1 MGSAEYVVGPPESG
15 AGEVQVRARARL
27 ARRAPRDRKR
37 RSPPHVTAPPPPA
50 PALWAAMQGLQCKGC
65 NARAAAGL
73 LRGCCGAAAGLLR
86 GCCAGFRKGAC
97 YGCAAARGVGLY
109 EGGKV
114 RGREGTREGRYEG
127 GKVRGRRPSS

>member
-1 MGSAEYVVGPPESG
+1 
-15 AGEVQVRARARL
+15 
-27 ARRAPRDRKR
+27 
-37 RSPPHVTAPPPPA
+37 
-50 PALWAAMQGLQCKGC
+50 MQGLLRGC
-65 NARAAAGL
+65 CGAAAGL

-114 RGREGTREGRYEG
+114 RGREGTREAAQLIIREIPDTCLSI
-127 GKVRGRRPSS
+127 RWCR

>member
-15 AGEVQVRARARL
+15 AGEMQVRARARL

-50 PALWAAMQGLQCKGC
+50 PALWAAMQGL
-65 NARAAAGL
+65 
-73 LRGCCGAAAGLLR
+73 LRGCCGAAVGLLR

-97 YGCAAARGVGLY
+97 YGCAAARGVG
-109 EGGKV
+109 KV
-114 RGREGTREGRYEG
+114 RGREGTREAAQLIIREIPDTCLSI
-127 GKVRGRRPSS
+127 RWCR